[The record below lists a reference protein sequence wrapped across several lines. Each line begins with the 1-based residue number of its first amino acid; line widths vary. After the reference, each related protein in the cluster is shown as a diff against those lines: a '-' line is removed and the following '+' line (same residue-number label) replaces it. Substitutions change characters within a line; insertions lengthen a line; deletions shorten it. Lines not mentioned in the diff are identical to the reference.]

1 MSDTVDPMADDV
13 GDEVP
18 EADAIE
24 QRQDVEAEGA
34 AEPTTTPDSMEVPEA
49 DAFEQ
54 TQDAGEEQDER
65 RE

>member
-18 EADAIE
+18 EADALE
-24 QRQDVEAEGA
+24 QRQDVEAEDDT
-34 AEPTTTPDSMEVPEA
+34 EPTPPPESMEVPEA

-54 TQDAGEEQDER
+54 AQDAGEDDER
-65 RE
+65 RA